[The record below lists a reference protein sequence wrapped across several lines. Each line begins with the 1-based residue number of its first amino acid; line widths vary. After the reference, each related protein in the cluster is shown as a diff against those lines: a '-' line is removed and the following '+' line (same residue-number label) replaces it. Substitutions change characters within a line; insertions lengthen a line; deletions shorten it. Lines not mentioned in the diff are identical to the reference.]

1 MHLGL
6 TNWLSCYGEI
16 VFVQV
21 IKEASEIP
29 ENLKPY
35 ASKVELQNIQGVDDL
50 DKQIFSIQNLERFQ
64 LALWSSIL
72 QKQRIVAVATSTI
85 LGMMVVEFVYLEHGF
100 DLLHVKGNV
109 LPPILSLHV
118 KVFHKSV
125 RIAAATKF
133 NLKKL
138 RID

>member
-35 ASKVELQNIQGVDDL
+35 ASKVKLSLYVAMN
-50 DKQIFSIQNLERFQ
+50 FQ
-64 LALWSSIL
+64 KYL
-72 QKQRIVAVATSTI
+72 KHPEFGTI
-85 LGMMVVEFVYLEHGF
+85 PVGVVEFDTPEAAHRCCRDIDNFGDDGSRVC
-100 DLLHVKGNV
+100 LLGT
-109 LPPILSLHV
+109 
-118 KVFHKSV
+118 
-125 RIAAATKF
+125 RIRSFT
-133 NLKKL
+133 
-138 RID
+138 RQR